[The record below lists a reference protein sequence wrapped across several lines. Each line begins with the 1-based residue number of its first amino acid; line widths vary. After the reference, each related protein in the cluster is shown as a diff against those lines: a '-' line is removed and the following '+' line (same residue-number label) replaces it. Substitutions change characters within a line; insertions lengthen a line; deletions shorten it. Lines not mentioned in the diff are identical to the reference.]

1 MTTKPRLLSQSLLAR
16 TQVFRVEQLELEFAN
31 GVRRCYERID
41 GGEQP
46 AVMVIP
52 VLDPD
57 TLLLVR
63 EYAAGTQRYE
73 LGFPK
78 GRMEP
83 GEDALAC
90 AQREIREEI
99 GYGARDLRL
108 LRTLDLAPR
117 YIRHGTHLVLARD
130 LYPDPLPGDE
140 PEPLQQVQWPL
151 ARLDELLA
159 GPECNDCRSLLAALL
174 TVRFLQGEARPWV

>member
-16 TQVFRVEQLELEFAN
+16 TQVFCVEQLELEFAN

-52 VLDPD
+52 LLDPD

-108 LRTLDLAPR
+108 LRTLDLAPG

-130 LYPDPLPGDE
+130 RPARVTDIAMDCGFRN
-140 PEPLQQVQWPL
+140 L
-151 ARLDELLA
+151 ANFNRHFRALMKLSPREYRTRFRENA
-159 GPECNDCRSLLAALL
+159 G
-174 TVRFLQGEARPWV
+174 